1 MSSRLRVFVEGETDE
16 PFARR
21 VVEAAGHSVDAV
33 FPMHGHGEIDK
44 RVDRWCK
51 PANTRPMLILR
62 DLHPALGKGC
72 ASALVRHLVGT
83 GPHSATTVFRIA
95 ERELEAWLLADRKA
109 VAAYFQVR
117 PVAVPVSPDMQLDPK
132 QTLVNVCRSSS
143 SSSAQQKGMV
153 PSSLSLLKGWTTVHW
168 ACVDIRQIPLGCYAC
183 ADRVA
188 QPRSRDR
195 RPRALA
201 MRMCLGRNASRPGAI
216 GFDVPL
222 DSRNYRADLVE
233 PLPSTIAGAWDHA
246 PLAPALDER
255 GVPTSSHGAIAF
267 GWQAPFAARQLRLGI
282 DCFSA
287 TAA

>member
-72 ASALVRHLVGT
+72 ASALVRHLVGI

-143 SSSAQQKGMV
+143 SSRIQKGMV
-153 PSSLSLLKGWTTVHW
+153 PSPSSRRKVGPQFTGLVLTFGRSHWDATRARTASPSL
-168 ACVDIRQIPLGCYAC
+168 
-183 ADRVA
+183 DRAIVA
-188 QPRSRDR
+188 LER
-195 RPRALA
+195 
-201 MRMCLGRNASRPGAI
+201 
-216 GFDVPL
+216 
-222 DSRNYRADLVE
+222 
-233 PLPSTIAGAWDHA
+233 LP
-246 PLAPALDER
+246 
-255 GVPTSSHGAIAF
+255 
-267 GWQAPFAARQLRLGI
+267 
-282 DCFSA
+282 
-287 TAA
+287 